1 MIKGPCIS
9 RSSTIVVGE
18 RKRPSFRKADGY
30 SLLGLFPKSSSPA
43 RVGTSFAISP
53 CLDRAKKVLELKLK
67 TTSQQT
73 PSDALK
79 STATNTAALFT
90 HHNETPTQSHQ
101 PNAQPDY
108 QTARKYWNKLKE
120 RLKREGAEP
129 VTNCHRLKMRA
140 QDGKQRITD
149 TANAET
155 LLRLVQS
162 IPSPKAEPIKLWL
175 AKVGY
180 ERMQEMVDPARSLN
194 RASWFQSDRNNM
206 SYTLTFTVVDWW

>member
-1 MIKGPCIS
+1 
-9 RSSTIVVGE
+9 
-18 RKRPSFRKADGY
+18 
-30 SLLGLFPKSSSPA
+30 
-43 RVGTSFAISP
+43 
-53 CLDRAKKVLELKLK
+53 
-67 TTSQQT
+67 
-73 PSDALK
+73 
-79 STATNTAALFT
+79 
-90 HHNETPTQSHQ
+90 
-101 PNAQPDY
+101 
-108 QTARKYWNKLKE
+108 
-120 RLKREGAEP
+120 LKREGAEP